1 MRSDDGAIYAGRLS
15 AGQTAASEQVEV
27 RLSERGVEIARAGCA
42 APLTWPFGALT
53 VATPIDR
60 TSEDVLLGYTYMP
73 GASLFVSDR
82 HFVAR
87 LMQAAPQLGVAAQRW
102 RWARPLLAIGG
113 AILVVIAVAWVLELS
128 PARTIAGLMPDGVR
142 QSLGRQVIQSMAGG
156 RRVCDAPAGRAAL
169 DRLTE
174 RLSAASGS
182 YARFSVT
189 VLDWNLLNAFAAPG
203 EQIVLTRELIEQA
216 RSADEV
222 AGVLAHEMGHGLERH
237 PESSIVRVVGLNVAI
252 ELVLGGGGGTLA
264 NLGLLLTQLS
274 YTRAA
279 EREADA
285 HALRILERAAISPQ
299 GIVGFFRRIEG
310 MEGGRGSSA
319 GLDLLRSHPATAE
332 RVRLAAA
339 RPHYPSTPALSEADW
354 RALRAI
360 CSPGGGPRADRAQGH
375 NGAARHRLDAIGAFS
390 A

>member
-1 MRSDDGAIYAGRLS
+1 MSMRSDDGAIYAGRLS
-15 AGQTAASEQVEV
+15 EGQTAASERVEV
-27 RLSERGVEIARAGCA
+27 RLSERGVEIARAGAA
-42 APLTWPFGALT
+42 APLIWPYGALT
-53 VATPIDR
+53 AAAPLAR

-73 GASLFVSDR
+73 GVSLFVSDR
-82 HFVAR
+82 DFVAR
-87 LMQAAPQLGVAAQRW
+87 LMRAAPQLGAAAQRW
-102 RWARPLLAIGG
+102 RWARPLLAIGA
-113 AILVVIAVAWVLELS
+113 AIVVAVAMAWVLELS

-142 QSLGRQVIQSMAGG
+142 QSLGRQVIQSMAGK
-156 RRVCDAPAGRAAL
+156 RRLCDAPAGRAAL
-169 DRLTE
+169 DRLTQ

-182 YARFSVT
+182 DARFSVT

-222 AGVLAHEMGHGLERH
+222 AGVLAHEMGHGLELH

-252 ELVLGGGGGTLA
+252 ELMLGGGSGTLA

-285 HALRILERAAISPQ
+285 HALRILKNAAISPQ
-299 GIVGFFRRIEG
+299 GIVAFFRRIEG
-310 MEGGRGSSA
+310 MEGGRDASA

-332 RVRLAAA
+332 RAKLAAGQ
-339 RPHYPSTPALSEADW
+339 PPYPSTPALSEADW
-354 RALRAI
+354 LALRTI
-360 CSPGGGPRADRAQGH
+360 CAPTAGLPKG
-375 NGAARHRLDAIGAFS
+375 
-390 A
+390 